1 MYVWHKEA
9 KSKKF
14 KVIIEL
20 PSAYQVLLDHHFQ
33 HLPKAEY
40 EECPPPEPLKSW
52 RDVTDELHIDS
63 NQLLARFPDGGMLV
77 LNPYHIPPLKTRRLV
92 MNPVYGAMGIART
105 ALFVEE
111 FR

>member
-40 EECPPPEPLKSW
+40 EECPPPEPLRMWK
-52 RDVTDELHIDS
+52 DVTRELDIHAEGLI
-63 NQLLARFPDGGMLV
+63 ARLPENRGVVV
-77 LNPYHIPPLKTRRLV
+77 LNPYIPNPTEMKLVKHDGALYLK
-92 MNPVYGAMGIART
+92 
-105 ALFVEE
+105 E